1 MAKSNE
7 FQNQASLNIQ
17 NDLTRV
23 VVLLHAMTTPGDA
36 KDHGGGGSDEE
47 VDEVDVAMR
56 TPGDENDHGGGG
68 GDDEVDSAVRE
79 ARHQQLAQF
88 SISQARR

>member
-1 MAKSNE
+1 M
-7 FQNQASLNIQ
+7 L
-17 NDLTRV
+17 V
-23 VVLLHAMTTPGDA
+23 VMTTPGDE
-36 KDHGGGGSDEE
+36 KDHGRGGGDEE

-68 GDDEVDSAVRE
+68 GDDEVDAAVRE

>member
-1 MAKSNE
+1 M
-7 FQNQASLNIQ
+7 L
-17 NDLTRV
+17 V
-23 VVLLHAMTTPGDA
+23 AMTTPGDE
-36 KDHGGGGSDEE
+36 KDHGGGGG
-47 VDEVDVAMR
+47 DEVDIAMR

-68 GDDEVDSAVRE
+68 GDDEVDAAVRE